1 MKRSDIKRRPLA
13 DTVLATL
20 EPETKEYRE
29 LDGNGLYFRVKP
41 DGNKSWQLRYK
52 KADGKWSWLGL
63 GGYPEVSGQLARK
76 KANELLEDVSRGEN
90 PIITKQERK
99 RQELELNNATF
110 EVLAREW
117 LDTKLNAWVHDTMT
131 RNKGALEKHIFPVFG
146 KRLYTNIKPIE
157 WMNHLKGIQQQHG
170 IYEQVNRVR
179 AMCRD
184 IYDYAKVTGRIDYN
198 PLEELQKYLQQGKKE
213 NMAHVSENEL
223 PALLRAINNY
233 PTVDIRIGLQLLA
246 MLFCR
251 PSELREAKWA
261 EFDLDQ
267 GLWNIPEERMKKRRE
282 HVVPL
287 PKQAIAILQELKTFK
302 TNSEYLF
309 PSRSDKD
316 KPKSDTVFIM
326 ALRRMGFQGRQTPH
340 GFRHIA
346 STLLN
351 NRGFDERHIE
361 AALAHVKD
369 GVAGVYNKA
378 QYLEDRKNMMQ
389 WYANYLEELADQ
401 KIVKF
406 KKANCMNGKHKV

>member
-1 MKRSDIKRRPLA
+1 MKRTEIKRRPLS
-13 DTVLATL
+13 DTVLANL
-20 EPETKEYRE
+20 EAEQTEYRE

-52 KADGKWSWLGL
+52 KPNGKWSWLGI
-63 GGYPEVSGQLARK
+63 GGYPEIGGQLARK
-76 KANELLEDVSRGEN
+76 KAQELIADIGKGEN

-99 RQELELNNATF
+99 AKELEESNATF
-110 EVLAREW
+110 EALAKEW
-117 LDTKLNAWVHDTMT
+117 IDTKQNTWVADTLT
-131 RNKGALEKHIFPVFG
+131 RNRGALEKHIFPIFG
-146 KRLYTNIKPIE
+146 KRLYTTIKPIE
-157 WMNHLKGIQQQHG
+157 WMNHLKGIQQKQG

-184 IYDYAKVTGRIDYN
+184 IYDFAKVTGRIDYN
-198 PLEELQKYLQQGKKE
+198 PVEGIQKYLQQGIKQ
-213 NMAHVSENEL
+213 NMSHVSEQEL

-233 PTVDIRIGLQLLA
+233 PTMDVRMGLQLLA

-251 PSELREAKWA
+251 PTELREAKWQ

-267 GLWNIPEERMKKRRE
+267 GVWNIPAERMKKRRE
-282 HVVPL
+282 HIVPL
-287 PKQAIAILQELKTFK
+287 STQALAILKELQTYQ
-302 TNSEYLF
+302 TNSDYLF
-309 PSRSDKD
+309 PSRSDKS

-326 ALRRMGFQGRQTPH
+326 ALRRMGYEGRQTPH

-378 QYLEDRKNMMQ
+378 QYLDDRASMMQ
-389 WYANYLEELADQ
+389 WYANHLEEIADQ
-401 KIVKF
+401 SIIQF
-406 KKANCMNGKHKV
+406 KKAK

>member
-1 MKRSDIKRRPLA
+1 MKRSEIKRRPLS
-13 DTVLATL
+13 DTVIANL
-20 EPETKEYRE
+20 EADVKEYRE
-29 LDGNGLYFRVKP
+29 LDGNGLYIRVKP

-52 KADGKWSWLGL
+52 KPDGKWSWLGL
-63 GGYPEVSGQLARK
+63 GGYPEISGQLARK
-76 KANELLEDVSRGEN
+76 KAKELLDDVSRGEN
-90 PIITKQERK
+90 PIISKQERK
-99 RQELELNNATF
+99 HQELEKNNATF
-110 EVLAREW
+110 EILAREW
-117 LDTKLNAWVHDTMT
+117 LDTKLNSWVQDTMT

-146 KRLYTNIKPIE
+146 KRLYTTIKPIE
-157 WMNHLKGIQQQHG
+157 WMNHLKGIQQEQG

-184 IYDYAKVTGRIDYN
+184 IYDFAKVTGRMDYN
-198 PLEELQKYLQQGKKE
+198 PVEGIQKYLQQGKKE
-213 NMAHVSENEL
+213 NMAHVGEQEL
-223 PALLRAINNY
+223 PTLLRAINNY
-233 PTVDIRIGLQLLA
+233 PSLDVRMGLQLLT

-251 PSELREAKWA
+251 PTELREAKWD
-261 EFDLDQ
+261 EFDLEQ
-267 GLWNIPEERMKKRRE
+267 GLWNIPEYRMKKRRE

-287 PKQAIAILQELKTFK
+287 STQAVAILKELQTYQ

-309 PSRSDKD
+309 PSRSDKS

-326 ALRRMGFQGRQTPH
+326 ALRRMGYEGRQTPH

-378 QYLEDRKNMMQ
+378 QYLQDRANMMQ
-389 WYANYLEELADQ
+389 WYATHLEEIADQ
-401 KIVKF
+401 SIIQF
-406 KKANCMNGKHKV
+406 KKVK

>member
-1 MKRSDIKRRPLA
+1 
-13 DTVLATL
+13 
-20 EPETKEYRE
+20 
-29 LDGNGLYFRVKP
+29 
-41 DGNKSWQLRYK
+41 
-52 KADGKWSWLGL
+52 
-63 GGYPEVSGQLARK
+63 
-76 KANELLEDVSRGEN
+76 
-90 PIITKQERK
+90 
-99 RQELELNNATF
+99 
-110 EVLAREW
+110 
-117 LDTKLNAWVHDTMT
+117 MT

-146 KRLYTNIKPIE
+146 KRLYTTIKPIE
-157 WMNHLKGIQQQHG
+157 WMNHLKRIQQEQG

-198 PLEELQKYLQQGKKE
+198 PLEGLQKYLQQGKKE

-233 PTVDIRIGLQLLA
+233 PTLDIRIGLQLLS

-251 PSELREAKWA
+251 PSELRGATWD
-261 EFDLDQ
+261 EFDLEQ
-267 GLWNIPEERMKKRRE
+267 SLWNIPEQRMKKRRE

-287 PKQAIAILQELKTFK
+287 PIQAIELLKELKSYK
-302 TNSEYLF
+302 THSDYLF
-309 PSRSDKD
+309 PSRSDKS

-326 ALRRMGFQGRQTPH
+326 ALRRMGYEGRQTPH

-378 QYLEDRKNMMQ
+378 QYLPDRKQMMQ
-389 WYANYLEELADQ
+389 WYANYLEEIADQ
-401 KIVKF
+401 SVIRF
-406 KKANCMNGKHKV
+406 KQLR

>member
-76 KANELLEDVSRGEN
+76 KANELLEDVSRGDN

-198 PLEELQKYLQQGKKE
+198 PLEGLQKYLQQGKKE

-406 KKANCMNGKHKV
+406 KKAN

>member
-1 MKRSDIKRRPLA
+1 MKRSEIKRRPLS
-13 DTVLATL
+13 DTVIANL
-20 EPETKEYRE
+20 EADLKEYRE
-29 LDGNGLYFRVKP
+29 LDGNGLYIRVKP

-52 KADGKWSWLGL
+52 KPNGKWSWLGL
-63 GGYPEVSGQLARK
+63 GGYPEISGQLARK
-76 KANELLEDVSRGEN
+76 KAKELLDDVSRGEN

-99 RQELELNNATF
+99 LQELEQNNATF
-110 EVLAREW
+110 EILAREW
-117 LDTKLNAWVHDTMT
+117 LDTKVNTWVQDTMT
-131 RNKGALEKHIFPVFG
+131 RNKGALEKHIFPIFG
-146 KRLYTNIKPIE
+146 KRLYTSIKPIE
-157 WMNHLKGIQQQHG
+157 WMNHLKGIQQEQG

-184 IYDYAKVTGRIDYN
+184 IYDYAKVTGRMDYN
-198 PLEELQKYLQQGKKE
+198 PVEGIQKYLQQGKKE
-213 NMAHVSENEL
+213 NMAHVSEQEL
-223 PALLRAINNY
+223 PTLLRAINNY
-233 PTVDIRIGLQLLA
+233 PTMDVRMGLQLLT

-251 PSELREAKWA
+251 PTELREAKWE
-261 EFDLDQ
+261 EFDLEQ
-267 GLWNIPEERMKKRRE
+267 GLWSIPEYRMKKRRE

-287 PKQAIAILQELKTFK
+287 STQAVAILKELQTYQ

-309 PSRSDKD
+309 PSRSDKN

-326 ALRRMGFQGRQTPH
+326 ALRRMGFEGRQTPH

-378 QYLEDRKNMMQ
+378 QYLQDRANMMQ
-389 WYANYLEELADQ
+389 WYATHLEEIADQ
-401 KIVKF
+401 SIIQF
-406 KKANCMNGKHKV
+406 KKAK